1 MTKSHKKKSSYRHNI
16 IGMVYDFDGTLSPNN
31 MQEDTIFREWGVD
44 KKEFWAKS
52 DALVQQGYERTL
64 AYLSLLI
71 HDKAFQKKPL
81 TRKALHRLARHIE
94 YFPGV
99 KTFFAAVD
107 RYLQSL
113 AEVQEWGIQVEHYI
127 ISSGMKE
134 ILEKSSIA
142 PNFKA
147 IYACEYDYGA
157 KGPVF
162 PKLVIND
169 TNKTQFLFRVNKGWL
184 AIREDI
190 NDPMPEA
197 ERRIP
202 FQNMIYIGDSI
213 TDIPSMTVTSR
224 YGGHAIA
231 VFDPKAPVPEKVK
244 RLVMDR
250 RVSHFAPADFRADS
264 LLMKIVKRTLSK
276 IVHGMAYGASSAM
289 SYQWMTKKHAP
300 RRP

>member
-1 MTKSHKKKSSYRHNI
+1 MPKSRKKKSLYRHNI

-81 TRKALHRLARHIE
+81 SRKALHRLACQIE

-99 KTFFAAVD
+99 KTFFTAVD
-107 RYLQSL
+107 RYLQSIP
-113 AEVQEWGIQVEHYI
+113 EVREWGIQVEHYI
-127 ISSGMKE
+127 VSSGMKE
-134 ILEKSSIA
+134 ILEKASVA
-142 PNFKA
+142 GNFKA
-147 IYACEYDYGA
+147 IYACEYDYDA

-169 TNKTQFLFRVNKGWL
+169 TNKTQFLFRINKGRL
-184 AIREDI
+184 AIHEDI
-190 NDPMPEA
+190 NDHMPET

-202 FQNMIYIGDSI
+202 FQNMIYLGDSI

-224 YGGHAIA
+224 YGGHSIA
-231 VFDPKAPVPEKVK
+231 VFDPKLPVPEKVK
-244 RLVMDR
+244 RLVIDR

-289 SYQWMTKKHAP
+289 SYEWMTRSSSP
-300 RRP
+300 RP

>member
-1 MTKSHKKKSSYRHNI
+1 MPKSRKKKSPYRQNI

-71 HDKAFQKKPL
+71 HDKAFKKKPL
-81 TRKALHRLARHIE
+81 SRKALHRLACQIE

-99 KTFFAAVD
+99 KTFFTAVD
-107 RYLQSL
+107 RYLQSIP
-113 AEVQEWGIQVEHYI
+113 EVREWGIQVEHYI
-127 ISSGMKE
+127 VSSGMKE
-134 ILEKSSIA
+134 ILEKASVA
-142 PNFKA
+142 GNFKA
-147 IYACEYDYGA
+147 IYACEYDYDA

-169 TNKTQFLFRVNKGWL
+169 TNKTQFLFRINKGRL
-184 AIREDI
+184 AIHEDI
-190 NDPMPEA
+190 NDHMPET

-202 FQNMIYIGDSI
+202 FQNMIYLGDSI

-224 YGGHAIA
+224 YGGHSIA
-231 VFDPKAPVPEKVK
+231 VFDPKLPVPEKVK
-244 RLVMDR
+244 RLVIDR
-250 RVSHFAPADFRADS
+250 RVSHFAPAAFRADS

-289 SYQWMTKKHAP
+289 SYEWMTRSSP
-300 RRP
+300 RP